1 VASRTFYALVVAA
14 LVVCYSWF
22 RILHADEAGP
32 PNSSG
37 SARLEVTERLRITD
51 TVMSLAPGDEC
62 TVQRVPWRIDGYASR
77 AYQIEWTVTHDAG
90 RAWTWTHVT
99 QDAQPQGD
107 LSVLICPDVAGPGV
121 SGFSVTGRIDA
132 VTINPPAAGTSP
144 VATGHVSVRVQG

>member
-1 VASRTFYALVVAA
+1 MTMAP
-14 LVVCYSWF
+14 
-22 RILHADEAGP
+22 DAG
-32 PNSSG
+32 
-37 SARLEVTERLRITD
+37 
-51 TVMSLAPGDEC
+51 C

-107 LSVLICPDVAGPGV
+107 LSVLICPDVAGPGA

-132 VTINPPAAGTSP
+132 VTINPPAGGTSP